1 MTLTNFFRRD
11 IGFLGDHFPESKW
24 ENSDKNVITNLGIED
39 KKKEEEKSKDGYDGM
54 ITRW

>member
-1 MTLTNFFRRD
+1 MTNFFRRD

-24 ENSDKNVITNLGIED
+24 KNSDKNVITNLGIED
-39 KKKEEEKSKDGYDGM
+39 KKKEEEKSKDGFDGI